1 MSQQLKTEGQDKTQK
16 RLARR
21 KQHPTAAPPLPGKL
35 NPLPKRKRRVGNRRV
50 AQLIQ
55 ATAGQELLVHEL
67 THVVQQDGEQL
78 QRALTQAKEGA
89 ATGGAP
95 SGREK
100 APLNFLST
108 ALSLARLS
116 DREAATL
123 WGQRL

>member
-1 MSQQLKTEGQDKTQK
+1 VRAEGQDKRQD

-21 KQHPTAAPPLPGKL
+21 EPHPTAAPSLHGELHPMLQL
-35 NPLPKRKRRVGNRRV
+35 QRLVGNRRV

-78 QRALTQAKEGA
+78 QRALTQAKEGG

-95 SGREK
+95 SGRGK
-100 APLNFLST
+100 KPFYFLSPP
-108 ALSLARLS
+108 LSLPPRPAPEGPPRPG
-116 DREAATL
+116 RRPAPPT
-123 WGQRL
+123 